1 MTTWLSMDKRLVV
14 LFVALVALV
23 IGRGVML
30 IVSLSE
36 LEKRQAAVE
45 RSDDVVALLADYV
58 SQLKDAETGQRGYVL
73 TGDQAYLEPYHTA
86 VQTIRRHD
94 NELKRLAAA
103 NPALAPRIVHLQT
116 ESAAKLKELADTIAE
131 RTNVG
136 FEAAR
141 NRVRAGDG
149 KRSMDAIRAEAR
161 ALVADEKTQRT
172 SLQAEAA
179 GMASQTRS
187 AVVLSTVVM
196 CLLTAIFFI
205 EFRRSSMQRTAL
217 MHRAETA
224 LHLEATARSAA
235 ERASRVKDEFLAT
248 LSHELRTP
256 LNAILSWTAL
266 MQMESS
272 DPAVFERGLETIE
285 RNAKS
290 QARLIDD
297 LLDMSRIVSGKTRL
311 IVTEVDLAPILTSVV
326 DIVRPAADAKN
337 IRLLTAIDSH
347 AGGVSADPERIRQVL
362 WNLLS
367 NAIKFTP
374 KDGRIDVRLEQ
385 VDSHVEVVVTDS
397 GQGIDPAFLPHI
409 FDRFRQAD
417 SSTTRAHGGLGL
429 GLAIAKHLV
438 ELQGGAIRANSAG
451 NGLGASFTVTM
462 PIRGLHT
469 TRTGRDDE
477 RNEEGVVPLAAD
489 LPGLAGVRILAVDDH
504 SDTLDMVRRLL
515 TRQGALVETA
525 PNVDDALRVFER
537 WRPDVLVVDI
547 GMPGRDGYDLITT
560 VRRQQ
565 TERGGSTP
573 AIALTAFAR
582 PEDRV
587 RVLAAGFQMHLA
599 KPADPTELVVCV
611 ASLARRLNPQH

>member
-1 MTTWLSMDKRLVV
+1 MTSWLAMDKRLVV
-14 LFVALVALV
+14 LFVALIALV

-30 IVSLSE
+30 MVSLSE
-36 LEKRQAAVE
+36 LEARQAAVE
-45 RSDDVVALLADYV
+45 RSDELGALLSDYV
-58 SQLKDAETGQRGYVL
+58 SQLKDAETGQRGYLL
-73 TGDQAYLEPYHTA
+73 TGEQSYLEPYRTA
-86 VQTIRRHD
+86 VTAIHRHD
-94 NELKRLAAA
+94 LALTRLAAA
-103 NPALAPRIVHLQT
+103 DPVLEPRITHLQA
-116 ESAAKLKELADTIAE
+116 ESGAKLRELSDTIAE
-131 RTNVG
+131 RSKVG

-141 NRVRAGDG
+141 DRVRGGEG
-149 KRSMDAIRAEAR
+149 KRTMDAIRAEVG
-161 ALVADEKTQRT
+161 ALVASQQSRRT
-172 SLQAEAA
+172 TLRAEAA
-179 GMASQTRS
+179 SMAVQMRS
-187 AVVLSTVVM
+187 AVVLSTIVM

-224 LHLEATARSAA
+224 LHQEADARNAA

-266 MQMESS
+266 MQMEAS
-272 DPAVFERGLETIE
+272 DAAVFARGLETIE

-290 QARLIDD
+290 QARLIED

-311 IVTEVDLAPILTSVV
+311 IVTEVDLEPILTSVV
-326 DIVRPAADAKN
+326 DIVRPAADAKG
-337 IRLLTAIDSH
+337 IRLHSVIDAHTGS
-347 AGGVSADPERIRQVL
+347 VSADPERIRQVM

-374 KDGRIDVRLEQ
+374 QDGRVEVRLEQ
-385 VDSHVEVVVTDS
+385 IDSHVEVVVADS
-397 GQGIDPAFLPHI
+397 GQGIDPEFLPHI

-451 NGLGASFTVTM
+451 NGMGAAFTLTLPV
-462 PIRGLHT
+462 RGLNS
-469 TRTGRDDE
+469 TRVAQDDDTE
-477 RNEEGVVPLAAD
+477 DEVPLTAD
-489 LPGLAGVRILAVDDH
+489 LPRLSGLRILAVDDH

-515 TRQGALVETA
+515 TRQGADVETA
-525 PNVDDALRVFER
+525 PSVDDALQVFER

-547 GMPGRDGYDLITT
+547 GMPGRDGYDLIST

-565 TERGGSTP
+565 AERGGATP

-582 PEDRV
+582 PEDRI

-599 KPADPTELVVCV
+599 KPADPAELVVSV
-611 ASLARRLNPQH
+611 ASLAGRVDPSHR

>member
-1 MTTWLSMDKRLVV
+1 MDRRLVV
-14 LFVALVALV
+14 LFVALIALV

-30 IVSLSE
+30 MMSLSE
-36 LEKRQAAVE
+36 LDSRQAAVQ
-45 RSDDVVALLADYV
+45 RSDDVEALLADYV

-73 TGDQAYLEPYHTA
+73 TGDQSYLEPYRTA
-86 VQTIRRHD
+86 LDAIHRHD
-94 NELKRLAAA
+94 VELTRLAAA
-103 NPALAPRIVHLQT
+103 DAGLAPRIRHLQA
-116 ESAAKLKELADTIAE
+116 ESAGKLKELGETIAL
-131 RTNVG
+131 RSSVG
-136 FEAAR
+136 FDAAR
-141 NRVRAGDG
+141 DRVRAGEG
-149 KRSMDAIRAEAR
+149 KRAMDAIRTEVN
-161 ALVADEKTQRT
+161 ALVADQKSRRAG
-172 SLQAEAA
+172 LRADAA
-179 GMASQTRS
+179 SMASQTRS

-196 CLLTAIFFI
+196 CLLTGIFFI
-205 EFRRSSMQRTAL
+205 EFRRSSIQRTAL
-217 MHRAETA
+217 MHRAESA
-224 LHLEATARSAA
+224 LHQEADARSAA

-266 MQMESS
+266 MQMEAS
-272 DPAVFERGLETIE
+272 DPTVFGRGLETIE

-297 LLDMSRIVSGKTRL
+297 LLDMSRIISGKTRL
-311 IVTEVDLAPILTSVV
+311 IVAEVDLEPILTSVV
-326 DIVRPAADAKN
+326 DIVRPAADAKG
-337 IRLLTAIDSH
+337 IRLHTVIDSH
-347 AGGVSADPERIRQVL
+347 TGSVSADPERIRQVL

-374 KDGRIDVRLEQ
+374 KDGRVEVRLEQ
-385 VDSHVEVVVTDS
+385 VNSQVDVVVTDS
-397 GQGIDPAFLPHI
+397 GQGIDPEFLPHI

-438 ELQGGAIRANSAG
+438 ELQGGAIRAASPG
-451 NGLGASFTVTM
+451 MGLGASFTVTL
-462 PIRGLHT
+462 PLRGLYT
-469 TRTGRDDE
+469 VRVAPDDE
-477 RNEEGVVPLAAD
+477 RAKESDVAVTAD
-489 LPGLAGVRILAVDDH
+489 LPGLAGLRVLAVDDH

-525 PNVDDALRVFER
+525 PSVDDALRVFER

-547 GMPGRDGYDLITT
+547 GMPGRDGYDLIST

-565 TERGGSTP
+565 VERGGGTP

-582 PEDRV
+582 PEDRI

-599 KPADPTELVVCV
+599 KPADPAELVVSV
-611 ASLARRLNPQH
+611 ASLARRLDPSQH